1 MEQRRSKP
9 ETAIFIAHED
19 FTKRDIAEPEK
30 NLMRAILRSAMEDIR
45 KRGELYRDARRF
57 FMSNDEFY
65 VYSFLCICQHLEL
78 CPRTIRTI
86 MGLTEE
92 SSRQDLPEPFPSVAA
107 EESTVAAAQTVAAA

>member
-19 FTKRDIAEPEK
+19 FSKRDIAEPEK

-57 FMSNDEFY
+57 FMSGDEFY
-65 VYSFLCICQHLEL
+65 VYSFLCICQHLDL

-92 SSRQDLPEPFPSVAA
+92 SVRHEEPVSYQPPEVTEDGVAA
-107 EESTVAAAQTVAAA
+107 

>member
-19 FTKRDIAEPEK
+19 FSKRDIAEPEK

-57 FMSNDEFY
+57 FMSGDEFY
-65 VYSFLCICQHLEL
+65 VYSFLCICQHLDL

-92 SSRQDLPEPFPSVAA
+92 SSRQEQPVSFVAEATEASSVAA
-107 EESTVAAAQTVAAA
+107 

>member
-57 FMSNDEFY
+57 FMSGDEFY
-65 VYSFLCICQHLEL
+65 VYSFLCICQHLDL

-92 SSRQDLPEPFPSVAA
+92 SARQELPVTFVAESTDERSVAA
-107 EESTVAAAQTVAAA
+107 